1 MDYKSTKG
9 NNYHVSDN
17 IEVQIDKHKPIR
29 YDRNLLLAINTAT
42 HRTRLNGDTVT
53 KMRKLRINKRHRG
66 KRGGNKHGY
75 KNRKEWRTHN
85 SLNLNN
91 LIQVSL
97 QQAAETTIEVNF
109 STINTQSLRNK
120 GFVALEDLKNNAV
133 DLSVLTETWID
144 NTENEKARLLSSP
157 FSSDGL
163 RMYTKNRVGNKGGGI
178 ALVSKDKYKVNTLAL
193 AEPVGFEAQVW
204 KVEIC
209 RDMVLTIIGLYRPP
223 YSVRNGNTVTKF
235 LDEFTP
241 WIVNIISN
249 YSNIILMGDF
259 NIHVGNED
267 DAGAM
272 TFLDTIE
279 ALGLEQWV
287 EKLTHRSDN
296 ILDLV
301 ISGIEDKTKPV
312 RCTTEGFISD
322 HRAVYFTLQL
332 KKSMVM
338 KKSEVTYCKLKK
350 IDINKFTQVLLDLAC
365 IDLKDYELDGV
376 ISKFETKLKQTLDK
390 HAPEVTKKIM
400 ERKKQP

>member
-1 MDYKSTKG
+1 M
-9 NNYHVSDN
+9 
-17 IEVQIDKHKPIR
+17 
-29 YDRNLLLAINTAT
+29 
-42 HRTRLNGDTVT
+42 
-53 KMRKLRINKRHRG
+53 
-66 KRGGNKHGY
+66 
-75 KNRKEWRTHN
+75 
-85 SLNLNN
+85 NN

-109 STINTQSLRNK
+109 STMNTQSLRNK
-120 GFVALEDLKNNAV
+120 EFVVLEELKNNPV

-144 NTENEKARLLSSP
+144 NTENEKAKLLSSP
-157 FSSDGL
+157 LNTDGF

-178 ALVSKDKYKVNTLAL
+178 VLVSKDKYKVNALAL

-209 RDMVLTIIGLYRPP
+209 RDMVLTIIRVYRPP

-249 YSNIILMGDF
+249 YSHIILMGDF

-267 DAGAM
+267 DVEAM
-272 TFLDTIE
+272 TFLDKKE

-287 EKLTHRSDN
+287 EEPTHRSDN

-312 RCTTEGFISD
+312 RCTIGGFISD
-322 HRAVYFTLQL
+322 HWAVYFTLEL
-332 KKSMVM
+332 KKSTVM
-338 KKSEVTYCKLKK
+338 REREVIYHKLKK
-350 IDINKFTQVLLDLAC
+350 IDINKFTQDLSDLAH
-365 IDLKDYELDGV
+365 IDLKEDKLDGI

-400 ERKKQP
+400 ERKKQPWFDENIKTSRDTCIEERRCGEGIGNHTNGEPLKKYGATTARYYEPRRLTLLIKS